1 MGEQGPDD
9 SGVVLAW
16 HRAVIDRDAGA
27 MLDLLAEDAV
37 YHSPAGFAPQEG
49 RDQTYAHISA
59 LLRVLGPAF
68 RYVRTWV
75 EDDGAVLE
83 FKALVAEQEVHGV
96 ELMEWNSDGL
106 ITHLSTMIRPTT
118 PIDPILTGMR
128 AELLRG

>member
-1 MGEQGPDD
+1 MGEQEREEPA
-9 SGVVLAW
+9 VVLAW
-16 HRAVIDRDAGA
+16 HRAVVDRDAGA

-49 RDQTYAHISA
+49 RDQAYAHISA

-75 EDDGAVLE
+75 EADGAVLE
-83 FKALVAEQEVHGV
+83 FKALVGEQEVHGV
-96 ELMEWNSDGL
+96 ELLEWDAEGL
-106 ITHLSTMIRPTT
+106 ITHVSTMIRPTT

-128 AELLRG
+128 AELLMG

>member
-1 MGEQGPDD
+1 MGETESPA
-9 SGVVLAW
+9 VVIAW
-16 HRAVIDRDAGA
+16 HRAVMDRDVGA
-27 MLDLLAEDAV
+27 MRDLLADDAV

-49 RDQTYAHISA
+49 GNQAIAHRAA

-83 FKALVAEQEVHGV
+83 FKALMDDQEVHGV
-96 ELMEWNSDGL
+96 ELMEWNAEGL

-128 AELLRG
+128 AELLMG

>member
-1 MGEQGPDD
+1 MGETETPGI
-9 SGVVLAW
+9 VIAW
-16 HRAVIDRDAGA
+16 HRAVMDRDIGA
-27 MLDLLAEDAV
+27 MRDLMSDDAV
-37 YHSPAGFAPQEG
+37 YHSPAGFAPQQG
-49 RDQTYAHISA
+49 GDRAITHISA

-83 FKALVAEQEVHGV
+83 FKALVDAHEVHGV
-96 ELMEWNSDGL
+96 ELMEWNSEGL

-128 AELLRG
+128 AELLMG

>member
-1 MGEQGPDD
+1 MGETETPGIVI
-9 SGVVLAW
+9 SW
-16 HRAVIDRDAGA
+16 HRAVMDRDIGA
-27 MLDLLAEDAV
+27 MRDLMSDDAV
-37 YHSPAGFAPQEG
+37 YHSPAGFAPQQG
-49 RDQTYAHISA
+49 GDQAITHIGA

-83 FKALVAEQEVHGV
+83 FKALVDSQEVHGV
-96 ELMEWNSDGL
+96 ELMEWNSEGL

-128 AELLRG
+128 AELLMG

>member
-1 MGEQGPDD
+1 MGETEPP
-9 SGVVLAW
+9 GVVIAW
-16 HRAVIDRDAGA
+16 HRAVMDRDSGA
-27 MLDLLAEDAV
+27 MRDLLADDAV
-37 YHSPAGFAPQEG
+37 YHSLAGFAPQEG
-49 RDQTYAHISA
+49 GNQAIAHLSA

-83 FKALVAEQEVHGV
+83 FKALVDEQEVHGV
-96 ELMEWNSDGL
+96 ELMEWNSEGL

>member
-1 MGEQGPDD
+1 MGETETP
-9 SGVVLAW
+9 GVVIAW
-16 HRAVIDRDAGA
+16 HRAVMDRDIGA
-27 MLDLLAEDAV
+27 MRDLLADDAV
-37 YHSPAGFAPQEG
+37 YHSPAGFAPQQG
-49 RDQTYAHISA
+49 GNQAITHIGA

-83 FKALVAEQEVHGV
+83 FKALVEGQEVHGV
-96 ELMEWNSDGL
+96 ELMEWNSEGL

-128 AELLRG
+128 AELLMG